1 MLISMGQ
8 KAKAQMLITMIGY
21 FRVLKN
27 MDNIY
32 GYDSLGETVKTFEE
46 DDAFSADSIRVL
58 KRIEAYIKHQIL
70 TPSLS

>member
-1 MLISMGQ
+1 MKLTQRYVQWQLTKTKHKNTEDDSLMLISMGQ

-32 GYDSLGETVKTFEE
+32 GVS
-46 DDAFSADSIRVL
+46 
-58 KRIEAYIKHQIL
+58 
-70 TPSLS
+70 